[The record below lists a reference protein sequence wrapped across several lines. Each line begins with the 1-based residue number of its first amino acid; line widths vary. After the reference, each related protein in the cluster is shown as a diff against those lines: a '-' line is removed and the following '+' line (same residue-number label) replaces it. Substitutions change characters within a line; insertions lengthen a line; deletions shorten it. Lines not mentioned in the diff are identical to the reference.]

1 MAHRV
6 GEAISLRDETELA
19 EKSALLDKIKA
30 GARAGR
36 YRLIYFDEASFA
48 ASPPGQYGWSP
59 RGTELPGQ
67 QSVLSD
73 RLRQYHAR

>member
-1 MAHRV
+1 M
-6 GEAISLRDETELA
+6 GEAISLRNETEFA
-19 EKSALLDKIKA
+19 EKSALLNKIKA
-30 GARAGR
+30 GARSGH
-36 YRLIYFDEASFA
+36 YRLVYFDEAGFA